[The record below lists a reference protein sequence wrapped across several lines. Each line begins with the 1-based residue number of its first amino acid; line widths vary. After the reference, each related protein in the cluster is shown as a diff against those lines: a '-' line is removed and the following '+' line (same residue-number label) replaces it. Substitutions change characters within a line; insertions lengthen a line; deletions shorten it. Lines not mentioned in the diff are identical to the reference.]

1 MALYSITYD
10 LVGRRD
16 YEKIFRGIKE
26 VSNNSYTKPTE
37 SQWIIKSSKSAEGIV
52 KYLEDFVDDNDIL
65 FVIPVDG
72 QKWSALNLSD
82 DVCDWLNKN
91 YW

>member
-10 LVGRRD
+10 LVGKRD

-26 VSNNSYTKPTE
+26 VSNGSYTKPTE
-37 SQWIIKSSKSAEGIV
+37 SQWIVKSNKSAKEIRD
-52 KYLEDFVDDNDIL
+52 YLGKFIDKDDIL

-72 QKWSALNLSD
+72 RNWAAYSIAD
-82 DVCDWLNKN
+82 DVCDWLDRNA
-91 YW
+91 